1 MVRRTRTDIKE
12 LYQEDMKKNNF
23 HFPDVED
30 PIRLVYEFDKQT
42 DLIFEQTLEFFK
54 NFKKLK

>member
-12 LYQEDMKKNNF
+12 LYKEDMKINNF

-30 PIRLVYEFDKQT
+30 RD
-42 DLIFEQTLEFFK
+42 
-54 NFKKLK
+54 